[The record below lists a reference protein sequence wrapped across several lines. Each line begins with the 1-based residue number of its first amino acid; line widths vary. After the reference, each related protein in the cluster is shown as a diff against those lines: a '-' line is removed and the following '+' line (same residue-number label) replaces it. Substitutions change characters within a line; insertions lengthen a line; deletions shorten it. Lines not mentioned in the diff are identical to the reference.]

1 MKNRTLLVD
10 ASYLL
15 KRSFHGAKDI
25 YTSSFGHIGGL
36 YQFMTTLRKLIKQHM
51 SNKVVLAWDGENG
64 GVYRYNMDP
73 AYKANHPNKS
83 WHEQIEMS
91 EAEIKRENAK
101 DQSILKQRK
110 RIQAYAEELYLRQI
124 EVNEIEGDD
133 LIAAYCAK
141 YHEEE
146 EIILFTNDRDFA
158 QLLDLNITIH
168 FGNIETPVT
177 KRNFFHF
184 FEYNYRNAFIMKI
197 ICGDVSDNIKGVKGL
212 KEKTLLKHF
221 PDVKIKELTVREI
234 CIRANEINQK
244 RVEEKK
250 KPLLALKNLLES
262 VDRLK
267 LNYKLVNLQPPILN
281 EAAIEEL
288 EQLEMPLSSKG
299 RGSRNLTKMM
309 AEDEFLSVYNS
320 NFVSYVEPFYSVIMN
335 EKQKEASWDKK
346 NRKKRKSL

>member
-15 KRSFHGAKDI
+15 KRSFHGAKDT

-64 GVYRYNMDP
+64 GIYRYQLDT

-83 WHEQIEMS
+83 WHEKIVLS
-91 EAEIKRENAK
+91 EAEVKRENDK
-101 DQSILKQRK
+101 EQSILKQRK
-110 RIQAYAEELYLRQI
+110 RVQAYAEELYLRQI

-133 LIAAYCAK
+133 LIAAYCEK
-141 YHEEE
+141 YHEKE
-146 EIILFTNDRDFA
+146 EIILFTNDRDFV
-158 QLLDLNITIH
+158 QLLSLNITIH
-168 FGNIETPVT
+168 FGNIETPIT
-177 KRNFFHF
+177 KRNFFHYF
-184 FEYNYRNAFIMKI
+184 PYNYRNGLIMKI
-197 ICGDVSDNIKGVKGL
+197 ICGDVSDNIKGIVGL
-212 KEKTLLKHF
+212 KEKTLLNHF
-221 PDVKIKELTVREI
+221 PDLKTRKLTVREI
-234 CIRANEINQK
+234 CIRADEINKK

-250 KPLLALKNLLES
+250 KPLLALKRLLES

-267 LNYKLVNLQPPILN
+267 LNYRLVNLQPPILN
-281 EAAIEEL
+281 KAAVEEL
-288 EQLEMPLSSKG
+288 EQLDMPLSSKG
-299 RGSRNLTKMM
+299 RNSRNLTKMM

-335 EKQKEASWDKK
+335 EKQMEESWDKK
-346 NRKKRKSL
+346 NRNSL